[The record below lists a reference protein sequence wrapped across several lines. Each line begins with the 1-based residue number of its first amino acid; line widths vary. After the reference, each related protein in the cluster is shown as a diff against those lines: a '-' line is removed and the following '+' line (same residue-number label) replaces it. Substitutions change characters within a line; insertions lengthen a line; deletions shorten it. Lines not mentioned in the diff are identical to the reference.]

1 MQKGN
6 TNMQYTL
13 TALIEQKRDLPALAN
28 AGAAEILIPL
38 SGYSFTSA
46 SKMNLQ
52 DALDLASSAHAF
64 GMQAAVLVNKIFA
77 QEEMNLLDDL
87 FERLNDDITHL
98 YFADL
103 AVLQTARRYH
113 MENRL
118 VYDPDTL
125 LTSRQDIGF
134 WHSCHLAGAVVSPL
148 LTIEETIDATK
159 DNPDAIL
166 FIHGHPVLSRS
177 RRPLLSSWKQAFF
190 YSEELKGRQDLYL
203 QEAKRQG
210 KMPVF
215 EDENGTIIYS
225 DDRLESWQEMNQFMQ
240 AGISHYLLSGL
251 YEDRLAYFESIKGY
265 HRILQGEN
273 AEIVQNEVMAK
284 TGEKSYDS
292 GYYHEKTVR

>member
-1 MQKGN
+1 
-6 TNMQYTL
+6 MQYTL

-28 AGAAEILIPL
+28 AGATQILIPL

-52 DALDLASSAHAF
+52 DAFDLAQSAHAF
-64 GMQAAVLVNKIFA
+64 GMQAALLVNKIFA
-77 QEEMNLLDDL
+77 QEEMHLLDDL
-87 FERLNDDITHL
+87 FAHINDDIKHL

-103 AVLQTARRYH
+103 AVLETARQYH

-118 VYDPDTL
+118 VYHPDTL
-125 LTSRQDIGF
+125 LTSSQDISF

-148 LTIEETIDATK
+148 LTIEETIDAAK
-159 DNPDAIL
+159 GNPDAIL

-177 RRPLLSSWKQAFF
+177 HRPLLSAWKQAFS
-190 YSEELKGRQDLYL
+190 YPEELKERKDLFL

-210 KMPVF
+210 KMPVY

-240 AGISHYLLSGL
+240 AGICHYLLSGL
-251 YEDRLAYFESIKGY
+251 YEDRVKYFESIRGY
-265 HRILQGEN
+265 SRILQSEDVESVTNEVMTAMGEN
-273 AEIVQNEVMAK
+273 A
-284 TGEKSYDS
+284 YDS

>member
-1 MQKGN
+1 
-6 TNMQYTL
+6 MQYTL

-28 AGAAEILIPL
+28 AGATEILIPL

-46 SKMNLQ
+46 HKMNLQ
-52 DALDLASSAHAF
+52 DALDLAASAHAF
-64 GMQAAVLVNKIFA
+64 GMQAALLVNKIFA
-77 QEEMNLLDDL
+77 QEEVNMLDDL
-87 FERLNDDITHL
+87 FAYLSQDITHL

-103 AVLQTARRYH
+103 AVLETARAHH

-125 LTSRQDIGF
+125 LTSAEDIAF
-134 WHSCHLAGAVVSPL
+134 WYSCHLAGAVVSPL
-148 LTIEETIDATK
+148 LTIEETIDAAKT
-159 DNPDAIL
+159 NPDAIL

-177 RRPLLSSWKQAFF
+177 RRPLLSSWKQAF
-190 YSEELKGRQDLYL
+190 SCMKELKERNDLFL
-203 QEAKRQG
+203 QEAKRKG

-225 DDRLESWQEMNQFMQ
+225 DDRLESWLEMNRFMQ
-240 AGISHYLLSGL
+240 AGICRYLLSGL

-265 HRILQGEN
+265 SRILHGED
-273 AEIVQNEVMAK
+273 AETVRNEVMTG
-284 TGEKSYDS
+284 TGEKTYDS

>member
-1 MQKGN
+1 
-6 TNMQYTL
+6 MQYTL

-210 KMPVF
+210 KM
-215 EDENGTIIYS
+215 S
-225 DDRLESWQEMNQFMQ
+225 DDRLESWLEMNRFMQ
-240 AGISHYLLSGL
+240 AGICRYLLSGL

-265 HRILQGEN
+265 SRILHGED
-273 AEIVQNEVMAK
+273 AETVRNEVMTG
-284 TGEKSYDS
+284 TGEKTYDS